1 MLDAIGASDG
11 SRSDVIKQMFATK
24 VQNGLLGSFTL
35 QRER

>member
-11 SRSDVIKQMFATK
+11 SRSDVITKMFATK
-24 VQNGLLGSFTL
+24 VQNGLLGSFNV